1 MNKITNVEVQK
12 KNKDRVNVFVDE
24 EFSFAC
30 DGEIVYKYNIKKG
43 NIVNVDELKEIME
56 EDNFIKC
63 KSSVLRTIE
72 KTYKTEKEII
82 DKLKDKGFEEKTIKR
97 TLEFLKE
104 YNFLNDKKYTEM
116 FVKDKIKAQGRNKI
130 KFTLM
135 KKGVCEQLIKDKIN
149 NIDKDEEFNGAL
161 TLAQKKYNLLVKREE
176 DKFKISQKLYRFLA
190 GKGYGYDCINK
201 VIKQVLNSEDFME

>member
-12 KNKDRVNVFVDE
+12 RNKDRFNVFVDE

-30 DGEIVYKYNIKKG
+30 DGEIVYKYDIKKG

-63 KSSVLRTIE
+63 KSSALRTIE

-135 KKGVCEQLIKDKIN
+135 KKGVCEELIKDKIN

-161 TLAQKKYNLLVKREE
+161 TLAQKKYNLIVKREE
-176 DKFKISQKLYRFLA
+176 DKFKIAQKLYRFLA